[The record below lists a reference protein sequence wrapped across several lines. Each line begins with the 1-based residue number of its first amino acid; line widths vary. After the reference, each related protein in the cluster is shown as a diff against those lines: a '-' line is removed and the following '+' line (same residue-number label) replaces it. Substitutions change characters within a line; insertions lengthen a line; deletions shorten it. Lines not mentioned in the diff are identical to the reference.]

1 MDASRVRPLV
11 ALVIGDPAGI
21 SPELTARLAAD
32 REVAEAIQLLI
43 VGDRRVF
50 ERGARAATLSPAPVP
65 IAERELPTLRTAA
78 HGFLDLA
85 NLDPDTI
92 AMGRAVNA
100 GGASA
105 LDNFRKALAFG
116 AAGQVDAVCF
126 TPFNKSAMRMAYPR
140 YEDEVVFSSEFLGLA
155 DQVAE
160 FNVQPKLWS
169 ARVTSHVPL
178 AKVASLLSVES
189 IVSRLLL
196 TDRSMRQA
204 GYSDPHIGVAGL
216 NPHAGDGGNFGREEI
231 EVIEPAVEA
240 GQACGIRCSGPYSPD
255 TVFVRARAGEFDA
268 VLTMYH
274 DQGQIAMKLL
284 GFFEGVVYFAGL
296 PFPLTTPAHG
306 TAYEIAGQ
314 GKANVG
320 ANRAALLLAGRM
332 AKRAGQSVVGN
343 LSSRTRES
351 AA

>member
-1 MDASRVRPLV
+1 MDASRARPLV
-11 ALVIGDPAGI
+11 ALVVGDPAGI
-21 SPELTARLAAD
+21 GPELSARLAAD
-32 REVAEAIQLLI
+32 PEVAERVQLLI

-50 ERGARAATLSPAPVP
+50 ERGAREARLAPAPAPV
-65 IAERELPTLRTAA
+65 AEVERPALPTTVHL
-78 HGFLDLA
+78 FLDLA
-85 NLDPDTI
+85 NFDPDTI
-92 AMGRAVNA
+92 AMGRAVKT

-105 LDNFRKALAFG
+105 LDNFRKALALG

-126 TPFNKSAMRMAYPR
+126 TPFNKGAMRMAYPP

-178 AKVASLLSVES
+178 AKVASLLSIES

-204 GYSDPHIGVAGL
+204 GFSAPHIAVAGL
-216 NPHAGDGGNFGREEI
+216 NPHGGDGGNFGQEEI
-231 EVIEPAVEA
+231 EVIEPAVKA
-240 GQACGIRCSGPYSPD
+240 GQARGIRCSGPYSPD
-255 TVFVRARAGEFDA
+255 TVFVRARGGEFDA

-274 DQGQIAMKLL
+274 DQGQIAMKLM

-314 GKANVG
+314 GKADIG
-320 ANRAALLLAGRM
+320 ANRAAVLLAGRM
-332 AKRAGQSVVGN
+332 ARRAGRNAAEKTS
-343 LSSRTRES
+343 TKARES

>member
-1 MDASRVRPLV
+1 MDASRARPLV
-11 ALVIGDPAGI
+11 ALVVGDPAGI
-21 SPELTARLAAD
+21 GPELSARLAAD
-32 REVAEAIQLLI
+32 PEVAERVQLLI

-50 ERGARAATLSPAPVP
+50 ERGAREARLAPAPAPV
-65 IAERELPTLRTAA
+65 AEVERPALPTTVHL
-78 HGFLDLA
+78 FLDLA
-85 NLDPDTI
+85 NFDPDTI
-92 AMGRAVNA
+92 AMGRAVKT

-105 LDNFRKALAFG
+105 LDNFRKALTLG

-126 TPFNKSAMRMAYPR
+126 TPFNKGAMRMAYPP

-178 AKVASLLSVES
+178 AKVASLLSIES

-204 GYSDPHIGVAGL
+204 GFSAPHIAVAGL
-216 NPHAGDGGNFGREEI
+216 NPHGGDGGNFGQEEI
-231 EVIEPAVEA
+231 EVIEPAVKA
-240 GQACGIRCSGPYSPD
+240 GQARGIRCSGPYSPD
-255 TVFVRARAGEFDA
+255 TVFVRARDGEFDA

-274 DQGQIAMKLL
+274 DQGQIAMKLM

-314 GKANVG
+314 GKADIG
-320 ANRAALLLAGRM
+320 ANRAAVLLAGRM
-332 AKRAGQSVVGN
+332 ARRAGRNAAEKTS
-343 LSSRTRES
+343 TKARES

>member
-1 MDASRVRPLV
+1 MDASRARPLV
-11 ALVIGDPAGI
+11 ALVVGDPAGI
-21 SPELTARLAAD
+21 GPELSARLAAD
-32 REVAEAIQLLI
+32 PEVAERVQLLI

-50 ERGARAATLSPAPVP
+50 ERGAREARLAPAPAPV
-65 IAERELPTLRTAA
+65 AEVERPALPTTVHL
-78 HGFLDLA
+78 FLDLA
-85 NLDPDTI
+85 NFDPDTI
-92 AMGRAVNA
+92 AMGRAVKT

-105 LDNFRKALAFG
+105 LDNFRKALALG

-126 TPFNKSAMRMAYPR
+126 TPFNKGAMRMAYPP

-178 AKVASLLSVES
+178 AKVASLLSIES

-204 GYSDPHIGVAGL
+204 GYSAPHIAVAGL
-216 NPHAGDGGNFGREEI
+216 NPHGGDGGNFGREEI
-231 EVIEPAVEA
+231 EVIEPAVKA
-240 GQACGIRCSGPYSPD
+240 GQARGIRCSGPYSPD
-255 TVFVRARAGEFDA
+255 TVFVRARDGEFDA

-274 DQGQIAMKLL
+274 DQGQIAMKLM

-314 GKANVG
+314 GKADIG
-320 ANRAALLLAGRM
+320 ANRAAVLLAGRM
-332 AKRAGQSVVGN
+332 ARRAGRNAAEKTS
-343 LSSRTRES
+343 TKARES

>member
-1 MDASRVRPLV
+1 MDASRARPVV

-21 SPELTARLAAD
+21 SPELAARLAAEV
-32 REVAEAIQLLI
+32 EVADAVQLLI

-50 ERGARAATLSPAPVP
+50 ERGARAAGLSPAPAPV
-65 IAERELPTLRTAA
+65 AESELPALRTAA

-92 AMGRAVNA
+92 AMGRPVKA

-105 LDNFRKALAFG
+105 LDNFRKALALG
-116 AAGQVDAVCF
+116 AAGRVDAVCF
-126 TPFNKSAMRMAYPR
+126 TPFNKNAMRMAYPP

-178 AKVASLLSVES
+178 ANVASLLSVES

-204 GYSDPHIGVAGL
+204 GYSDPRIAVAGL

-231 EVIEPAVEA
+231 EVIEPAVKAGEA
-240 GQACGIRCSGPYSPD
+240 RGVRCSGPYSPD

-274 DQGQIAMKLL
+274 DQGQIAMKLM

-314 GKANVG
+314 GQADIG
-320 ANRAALLLAGRM
+320 ANRAAVLLAGRM
-332 AKRAGQSVVGN
+332 AKRGGRNAAGKASTKA
-343 LSSRTRES
+343 RDS

>member
-1 MDASRVRPLV
+1 M
-11 ALVIGDPAGI
+11 
-21 SPELTARLAAD
+21 
-32 REVAEAIQLLI
+32 
-43 VGDRRVF
+43 
-50 ERGARAATLSPAPVP
+50 
-65 IAERELPTLRTAA
+65 RT
-78 HGFLDLA
+78 
-85 NLDPDTI
+85 
-92 AMGRAVNA
+92 RW
-100 GGASA
+100 
-105 LDNFRKALAFG
+105 
-116 AAGQVDAVCF
+116 CF
-126 TPFNKSAMRMAYPR
+126 P
-140 YEDEVVFSSEFLGLA
+140 SEFLGLA

-274 DQGQIAMKLL
+274 DQEQIAMKLL

-314 GKANVG
+314 GKADVG